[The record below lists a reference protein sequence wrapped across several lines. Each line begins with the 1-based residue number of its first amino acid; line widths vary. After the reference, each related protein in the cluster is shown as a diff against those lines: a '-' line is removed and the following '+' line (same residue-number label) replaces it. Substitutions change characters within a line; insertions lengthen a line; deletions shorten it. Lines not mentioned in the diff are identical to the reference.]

1 MGLALNRSLA
11 TQLTNTGGL
20 DVVRADIV
28 AQFKAKRLPVL
39 QVGSQLKADHLIT
52 GTMENHADTRRF
64 SARIIRVAD
73 QAVQW
78 AGYFDFSWNTL
89 PEIQSQ
95 LLDFVMVIVNRNR
108 PPTLPAS

>member
-20 DVVRADIV
+20 NVVEADIV

-52 GTMENHADTRRF
+52 GTMETTRTRDV
-64 SARIIRVAD
+64 SP
-73 QAVQW
+73 
-78 AGYFDFSWNTL
+78 
-89 PEIQSQ
+89 PES
-95 LLDFVMVIVNRNR
+95 FV
-108 PPTLPAS
+108 